1 MTLSV
6 RKVTLAGLAAAG
18 VVALLAACGQAPTT
32 SSTGTASKYL
42 PCIVSDSGGFNDHS
56 FNQLGL
62 QGVQEA
68 AKKLGSEYKQVQ
80 SKTAS
85 DYTPNVNQL
94 ISQKCNIIV
103 ASGFNLVSTVQT
115 AAKANTGTDFAMID
129 DNSIKLPNVKPVVY
143 NTNEAAFLGG
153 YVAAAYSKT
162 GVVATYGGQELPSV
176 TIYMDGFYDG
186 VQYYNQ
192 QNSKNVKVLGWDE
205 TTQKGTF
212 VGNFTDQNASKTIAT
227 NFIDQ
232 KADVI
237 VPVAGSLYQGAGA
250 AIRSAGNTAVLEG
263 VDADIFLTDTNGYQD
278 LMLTSI
284 LKNIQPTVA
293 TVVEQAASKNT
304 FDNTQYVG
312 TLKNNGVGLAPFH
325 DFESKVPSDLSS
337 KVATIKA
344 GIIDGSIKV
353 ASPSAFPVG

>member
-1 MTLSV
+1 MRITAP
-6 RKVTLAGLAAAG
+6 KAILAGVAAIGLAG
-18 VVALLAACGQAPTT
+18 MLAACGTAPSS
-32 SSTGTASKYL
+32 SSTAASSKYL

-62 QGVQEA
+62 QGVQQA
-68 AKKLGSEYKQVQ
+68 AKKLGTSYKQVQ

-85 DYTPNVNQL
+85 DYTPNVSQL
-94 ISQKCNIIV
+94 ISEKCNIIV
-103 ASGFNLVSTVQT
+103 ASGFNLVSTVQA
-115 AAKANTGTDFAMID
+115 AAKSNAKTDFAMID
-129 DNSIKLPNVKPVVY
+129 DNSIKAPNVKPVVF

-153 YVAAAYSKT
+153 YAAAAYSKT

-186 VQYYNQ
+186 VQYYNK
-192 QNSKNVKVLGWDE
+192 QNSKNVQVLGWNE
-205 TTQKGTF
+205 QTQKGTF
-212 VGNFTDQNASKTIAT
+212 VGNFTDQNSSKTIAT

-250 AIRSAGNTAVLEG
+250 AIRSSGASAVLEG
-263 VDADIFLTDTNGYQD
+263 VDADVFLTDTAGYQD
-278 LMLTSI
+278 LLLTSI

-293 TVVEQAASKNT
+293 TVVEQAASKSK

-325 DFESKVPSDLSS
+325 DFASKIPSTLTGQLA
-337 KVATIKA
+337 KIKA
-344 GIIDGSIKV
+344 GLIDGSITA
-353 ASPSAFPVG
+353 ASPSAFKS